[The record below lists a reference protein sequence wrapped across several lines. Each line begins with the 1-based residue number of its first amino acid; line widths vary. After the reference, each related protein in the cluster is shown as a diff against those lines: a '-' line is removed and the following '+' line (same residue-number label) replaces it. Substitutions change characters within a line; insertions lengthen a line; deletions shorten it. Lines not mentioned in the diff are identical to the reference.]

1 MQGKSGSYLTVY
13 ATMVTAGL
21 ITMPNII
28 IPETLILDTCRIA
41 RARIEFGCIVD
52 RIAVLTH
59 ATAYVSSNPSSQKRG
74 ALSSLS
80 LFLANDFFPDLDTE
94 EAFAAWLSGAGDSD
108 RLKEEEQGGS
118 GSNSNDI
125 ILVAA
130 VLKKGVLKDDPVRK
144 LM

>member
-21 ITMPNII
+21 ITMSNI
-28 IPETLILDTCRIA
+28 IPETLILDTCRIT

-59 ATAYVSSNPSSQKRG
+59 ATAFVSSNPSSQKRA

-80 LFLANDFFPDLDTE
+80 LFLVDDFFPDLDTE

-108 RLKEEEQGGS
+108 RLKEEEEGS

-130 VLKKGVLKDDPVRK
+130 VLKKGVLKEDPVRK